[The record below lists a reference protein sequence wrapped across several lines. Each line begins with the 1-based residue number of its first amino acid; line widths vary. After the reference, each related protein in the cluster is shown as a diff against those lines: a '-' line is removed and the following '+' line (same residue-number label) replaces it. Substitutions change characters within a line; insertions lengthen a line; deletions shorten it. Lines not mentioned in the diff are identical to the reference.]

1 MISSELYFI
10 VSVIFFRFD
19 WLYRFFFKA
28 YSIAPLLVYPTH
40 YTGEAGYISD
50 TESSEIVP
58 DIVRNASSKDG
69 KTGKGSKEIEID
81 DKISKIELPA
91 LGETGSIPATTSASS
106 STASQIEEIGN
117 NIGKEF
123 HSELWMVYFGNK

>member
-1 MISSELYFI
+1 MTFVQFSIL
-10 VSVIFFRFD
+10 IFFV
-19 WLYRFFFKA
+19 KA

-58 DIVRNASSKDG
+58 DIVKNAAAKEG
-69 KTGKGSKEIEID
+69 KPGKGSKEVDVE
-81 DKISKIELPA
+81 SKIQVELPA
-91 LGETGSIPATTSASS
+91 KGETGTVAAATTAA
-106 STASQIEEIGN
+106 TQIEEIS

-123 HSELWMVYFGNK
+123 HSEL

>member
-1 MISSELYFI
+1 M
-10 VSVIFFRFD
+10 
-19 WLYRFFFKA
+19 
-28 YSIAPLLVYPTH
+28 LVYPTH

-58 DIVRNASSKDG
+58 DIVRNASGKDA

-81 DKISKIELPA
+81 DKTPKVELIPA
-91 LGETGSIPATTSASS
+91 LGETGSVSDTTSASS

-117 NIGKEF
+117 IGKEF
-123 HSELWMVYFGNK
+123 HSEL

>member
-1 MISSELYFI
+1 M
-10 VSVIFFRFD
+10 FFFC
-19 WLYRFFFKA
+19 FFKA
-28 YSIAPLLVYPTH
+28 FSIAPLLVYPTH

-58 DIVRNASSKDG
+58 DIVRNASGKDG
-69 KTGKGSKEIEID
+69 KSGKGSKEIEID

-91 LGETGSIPATTSASS
+91 LGETGSIPASTSASS